1 MLSLG
6 SVSVTVLVYVD
17 GCVSS
22 VESSLDESA
31 FSSSNAPAVP
41 PIVTVPLLAEMLL
54 FSSVSQL
61 SFELKSLF

>member
-31 FSSSNAPAVP
+31 FSASSNAPAVP
-41 PIVTVPLLAEMLL
+41 PIVTVPLLAVMLL

-61 SFELKSLF
+61 SLS